1 MSTILRGLLSCS
13 LVAALIGS
21 TMAADSGVAMLY
33 TNGTAWINGNNVPKS
48 MALFSGDLVQ
58 TKSDSL
64 ANIKAKGVN
73 VLVLSDSLVQFDP
86 AAVKLEHGR
95 VNVVTTRGL
104 GVRVG
109 HLNVVPASDSTS
121 TEFEVADT
129 DGTAR
134 IIARKGDL
142 RLDDGKTSS
151 TLAEGQ
157 ETTRDEESR
166 KDRKRGAGA
175 VPGAA
180 GGILDNP
187 IAIAIG
193 AGAVGGLTTW
203 VLLEGDDPVSPK
215 DP

>member
-1 MSTILRGLLSCS
+1 MSTFLRGLLSC
-13 LVAALIGS
+13 LLIVTLFGS

-104 GVRVG
+104 AVRVG
-109 HLNVVPASDSTS
+109 VLKVVPVSDSAS
-121 TEFEVADT
+121 NEFEVTDT
-129 DGTAR
+129 DGTAK

-142 RLDDGKTSS
+142 RLDDGKTTT
-151 TLAEGQ
+151 TLPEGQ
-157 ETTRDEESR
+157 EASRDEESR

-180 GGILDNP
+180 GGILDSP

-193 AGAVGGLTTW
+193 AGAIGGLVTW

>member
-109 HLNVVPASDSTS
+109 HLNVVPASDATS
-121 TEFEVADT
+121 TEFEVSDT

>member
-1 MSTILRGLLSCS
+1 MSTILRGLLSCL
-13 LVAALIGS
+13 LVVALIGS

-104 GVRVG
+104 AVRVG
-109 HLNVVPASDSTS
+109 NLKVVPASESAS
-121 TEFEVADT
+121 TEFEVVDT
-129 DGTAR
+129 DGTAK

-142 RLDDGKTSS
+142 TLDDGKTST
-151 TLAEGQ
+151 TLAQGQ

-180 GGILDNP
+180 GGILDSP

-203 VLLEGDDPVSPK
+203 VLLQGDDPVSPK